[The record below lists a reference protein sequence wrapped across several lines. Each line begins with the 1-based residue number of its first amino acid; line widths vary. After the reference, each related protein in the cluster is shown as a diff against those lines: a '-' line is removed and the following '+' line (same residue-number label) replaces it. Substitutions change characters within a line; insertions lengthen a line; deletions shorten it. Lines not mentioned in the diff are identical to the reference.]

1 MDMRDDSYM
10 ARYFDDLER
19 ELALVFEDI
28 KDDGDRDDVVRQLQD
43 YVMYQNSVLSMSP
56 LACVKYYEAAKSSY
70 IAGSGSEAAGFSGSV
85 VKEWDRQGEYTSYVM
100 PATDTIHAA
109 VPRVKVTDF
118 STDGDTAKLGIYEW
132 MTIGYAPK
140 ESTAVSATAYGYNF
154 SLNVERDRKGSWMI
168 SSVDDTDQNFDWME
182 QEAILHKLQFSL

>member
-56 LACVKYYEAAKSSY
+56 LACVKYYEASY
-70 IAGSGSEAAGFSGSV
+70 HV
-85 VKEWDRQGEYTSYVM
+85 
-100 PATDTIHAA
+100 
-109 VPRVKVTDF
+109 
-118 STDGDTAKLGIYEW
+118 
-132 MTIGYAPK
+132 
-140 ESTAVSATAYGYNF
+140 YNF
-154 SLNVERDRKGSWMI
+154 LRRTRQVQKKGVPMSEKIVHYLMALFGGAGARGRGGTEARRNGG
-168 SSVDDTDQNFDWME
+168 DDV
-182 QEAILHKLQFSL
+182 

>member
-56 LACVKYYEAAKSSY
+56 LACVKYYEASY
-70 IAGSGSEAAGFSGSV
+70 HV
-85 VKEWDRQGEYTSYVM
+85 
-100 PATDTIHAA
+100 
-109 VPRVKVTDF
+109 
-118 STDGDTAKLGIYEW
+118 
-132 MTIGYAPK
+132 
-140 ESTAVSATAYGYNF
+140 YNF
-154 SLNVERDRKGSWMI
+154 LRRTRQVQKKGVPMSEKIVQYLMTLFGGAGARGRDGAKVRRRGGAEERG
-168 SSVDDTDQNFDWME
+168 DDV
-182 QEAILHKLQFSL
+182 